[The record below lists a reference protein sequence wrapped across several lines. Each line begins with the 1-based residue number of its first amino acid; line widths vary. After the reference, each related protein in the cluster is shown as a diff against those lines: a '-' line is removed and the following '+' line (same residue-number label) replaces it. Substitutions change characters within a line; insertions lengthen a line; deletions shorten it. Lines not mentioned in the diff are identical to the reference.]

1 MQFNQRLKGS
11 PQTNYADLWGLNNR
25 IFVLDR

>member
-1 MQFNQRLKGS
+1 MQFNPGLKGS
-11 PQTNYADLWGLNNR
+11 PQLNYADLWGLNNR